1 MFGIKEKEYMI
12 KLFQKEKDLK
22 NIVYNI
28 LILLFD
34 INKENINNKSI
45 IYKLD
50 NLKKKLVEELKLFD
64 AFLIELNEYNNSNNN
79 IIYNNNNYK
88 ELYKFNEK
96 NKKATKSE
104 LFSREILQKSN
115 LVDIMIKDF
124 FKINDLIVRKLVM
137 SDRFR
142 NSLLKTPQQIKNEK
156 KNNKS
161 VIESILNNLNKYE
174 FKFEMKYKYKISN
187 TLQIY
192 DNLNIE
198 FLTKKNNQYIIYLKF
213 PIFTIWL
220 QLPFNENCNINNFNY
235 NIKII
240 GKEEYENTSFFEEL
254 EPDKKKNKILLYE
267 KIKCLFEKRIISL
280 LQIYYEEKKIFNPN
294 IKNNN
299 NNLIFTNEYIIEILL
314 RFIDYVYDYSQLFK
328 IECDICKKK
337 IKYNSIEKCFF
348 PPYYKLLINKEN
360 LLSNKINNNEKILNL
375 FVHEECFKKNSLR
388 EI

>member
-104 LFSREILQKSN
+104 LFSREILQRSN
-115 LVDIMIKDF
+115 LVDIMIKEYF
-124 FKINDLIVRKLVM
+124 NINDLIIRKLVM

-213 PIFTIWL
+213 PIFTISL
-220 QLPFNENCNINNFNY
+220 QLPFNENCNINNFFY
-235 NIKII
+235 EIKII
-240 GKEEYENTSFFEEL
+240 GKDEYENTSFFEEM
-254 EPDKKKNKILLYE
+254 EPDKKNNKILLYE
-267 KIKCLFEKRIISL
+267 KIKSLFEKRIISL

-375 FVHEECFKKNSLR
+375 FVHEECFKRNSLR